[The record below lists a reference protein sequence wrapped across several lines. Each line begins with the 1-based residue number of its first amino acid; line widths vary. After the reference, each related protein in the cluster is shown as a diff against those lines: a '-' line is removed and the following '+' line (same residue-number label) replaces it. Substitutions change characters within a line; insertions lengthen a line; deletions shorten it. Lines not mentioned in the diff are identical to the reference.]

1 MDKSTASKCDFD
13 WRRSLRKLI
22 AFEKYFLNKGRRLKR
37 QVYLVISKFTGLF
50 TTFNRLEL
58 FSGIEAQIPPNF
70 SFSGLQSF
78 LSPEKV
84 SANSP

>member
-70 SFSGLQSF
+70 SFLVCKAF
-78 LSPEKV
+78 FPLKK
-84 SANSP
+84 